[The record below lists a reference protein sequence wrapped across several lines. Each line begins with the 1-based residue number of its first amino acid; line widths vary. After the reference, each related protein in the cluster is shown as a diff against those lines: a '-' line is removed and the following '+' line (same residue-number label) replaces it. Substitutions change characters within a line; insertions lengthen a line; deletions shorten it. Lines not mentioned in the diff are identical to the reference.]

1 MWFRRDLRLDD
12 LPALAAA
19 GAAGGDGVVPLFVVD
34 PRVLRPTGPNRRR
47 FLARCLRE
55 LDRQLD
61 GRLVLRVGDPSR
73 VVPAVAA
80 ETGASVVTATADFG
94 PYGRRRDRAV
104 ANALAADGRLFS
116 PVSSPYLVPPGMVRA
131 QSGAPLRVFGPFR
144 RAWEA
149 VGWDAPAPAPAVRF
163 VPAPSTTSLEDIEH
177 GLAAPGTAG
186 LPRWW
191 EGLPLG
197 GALELPTAGPS
208 AALARLERFAQG
220 ALETY
225 AQGRENPGEDGTSKL
240 SPYLHFGCVHPRTVI
255 ERLGAGPGAER
266 LRSELAW
273 RDFYA
278 DVLWHQP
285 GSVHQPLQDFGRHLR
300 WDDDGRARERFRAW
314 ATGRTGYPLVD
325 AGMRQL
331 LAEGW
336 LHNRARMVVAS
347 FLVKD
352 LHIDWRL
359 GARWFLW
366 HLVDG
371 DLASNQHGWQWVAG
385 TGTDAAPFHRIFNP
399 ETQRE
404 RFDPGDKYVRRF
416 LGASPGPGAPSLL
429 SANGPSAPYPAPIVD
444 HARERRDAL
453 ARFEVARR
461 VASGLGVN
469 R

>member
-1 MWFRRDLRLDD
+1 M
-12 LPALAAA
+12 
-19 GAAGGDGVVPLFVVD
+19 G
-34 PRVLRPTGPNRRR
+34 
-47 FLARCLRE
+47 
-55 LDRQLD
+55 
-61 GRLVLRVGDPSR
+61 
-73 VVPAVAA
+73 
-80 ETGASVVTATADFG
+80 
-94 PYGRRRDRAV
+94 
-104 ANALAADGRLFS
+104 NALAADGRVFS

-131 QSGAPLRVFGPFR
+131 QSGAPFRVFGPYL

-149 VGWDAPAPAPAVRF
+149 LGWDQPSPAPEVRF
-163 VPAPSTTSLEDIEH
+163 LSAPSSTSIEDIEE
-177 GLAAPGTAG
+177 GLAVPGTAG
-186 LPRWW
+186 LPPWW

-197 GALELPTAGPS
+197 AAAELPPAGPA
-208 AALARLERFAQG
+208 AALARLDRFAEG
-220 ALETY
+220 ALRTY
-225 AQGRENPGEDGTSKL
+225 AQGRDNPGADGTSRL
-240 SPYLHFGCVHPRTVI
+240 SPYLHFGCVHPRTVL
-255 ERLGAGPGAER
+255 ERSGMGPGAER
-266 LRSELAW
+266 LRTELAW

-336 LHNRARMVVAS
+336 VHNRVRMVVAS

-385 TGTDAAPFHRIFNP
+385 TGTDAAPFHRVFNP

-404 RFDPGDKYVRRF
+404 KFDPTGTYVRRF
-416 LGASPGPGAPSLL
+416 LDRGPAS
-429 SANGPSAPYPAPIVD
+429 PYPAPIVD
-444 HARERRDAL
+444 HAQERRDAL
-453 ARFEVARR
+453 GRSEVARR
-461 VASGLGVN
+461 AAAGARVN